1 MPDCERAAGPMAR
14 RKTFCLSRG
23 KGGEGGVPRLR
34 CYRRNEEAS
43 LNWVGRTLG
52 QALRRARQF
61 RGYPDSKKSRSLT
74 EERMV
79 LAGLILV
86 ISTALA
92 AFYLL
97 VTVQRILHTAIR
109 RK

>member
-1 MPDCERAAGPMAR
+1 M
-14 RKTFCLSRG
+14 LSLE
-23 KGGEGGVPRLR
+23 GEGIGAVPRLR
-34 CYRRNEEAS
+34 CYRRDEEAS
-43 LNWVGRTLG
+43 LNWGGRGHG
-52 QALRRARQF
+52 QALRRPTQF
-61 RGYPDSKKSRSLT
+61 RWYPDSKKSRSLT

-97 VTVQRILHTAIR
+97 VTAQRILRTAIR